1 MAITSSEFYKK
12 LETLEQA
19 RQTGIQNLQEQN
31 IDISELASIPD
42 IVNRIP
48 DLHLNPSYPQVT
60 ITGGD
65 KIILAGDLPNTYIHL
80 IKDGTL
86 IETKQTPET
95 TGGLVSFSTTDT
107 GNYFVAQS
115 SENVTPILIEPSYTV
130 TNISTNEFT
139 LAEDGYYECDLPYN
153 QNTYVLGR
161 VNFTVPEGCNTVEFD
176 VSQNFQIASDR
187 LSIFSNIDT
196 ELTNSNST
204 GDTANIYAYRYDAI
218 DKVVYR
224 NVTAG
229 THFIDIKYRKNSN
242 DIEEPFR
249 FRLTAIHNLDYCEK
263 INISNNNTYISVH
276 RKPFKDYTWDEIE
289 IIGNNHYGEYI
300 FPLGCYRYIPFMNST
315 SSSYWN
321 CFIHLVDFN
330 SVLDINNNPV
340 NMTFMLKNW
349 NTSYKHW
356 EDSSTNANGI
366 SWVGSLIRTNC
377 LESGDVQYIYDRDV
391 TSSTSGVY
399 YTYENNQF
407 VQKTLPT
414 DYQSN
419 TKYYALQAIVEDGVF
434 IESLKETNIH
444 PKRVKVNTW
453 TGYGGEVTNNTNAY
467 QDNTIITTQD
477 KVWLPSDSQIFGSN
491 KRYLNYSKYKYEGE
505 QFKLFNLYTEENLY
519 WGSTRWL
526 RSPYVGNSNTFCCW
540 YYSYVTYS
548 TANTTA
554 YCPLCFSI

>member
-12 LETLEQA
+12 LETLENA
-19 RQTGIQNLQEQN
+19 RQTGIQNLQDQN

-86 IETKQTPET
+86 VETKQTPET
-95 TGGLVSFSTTDT
+95 TGALVSFSITDT

-176 VSQNFQIASDR
+176 VSQKFQIDSDR

-263 INISNNNTYISVH
+263 INVSNNNTYISVH
-276 RKPFKDYTWDEIE
+276 RKPFKDYT
-289 IIGNNHYGEYI
+289 
-300 FPLGCYRYIPFMNST
+300 
-315 SSSYWN
+315 
-321 CFIHLVDFN
+321 
-330 SVLDINNNPV
+330 
-340 NMTFMLKNW
+340 
-349 NTSYKHW
+349 
-356 EDSSTNANGI
+356 
-366 SWVGSLIRTNC
+366 
-377 LESGDVQYIYDRDV
+377 
-391 TSSTSGVY
+391 
-399 YTYENNQF
+399 
-407 VQKTLPT
+407 
-414 DYQSN
+414 
-419 TKYYALQAIVEDGVF
+419 
-434 IESLKETNIH
+434 
-444 PKRVKVNTW
+444 
-453 TGYGGEVTNNTNAY
+453 
-467 QDNTIITTQD
+467 
-477 KVWLPSDSQIFGSN
+477 
-491 KRYLNYSKYKYEGE
+491 
-505 QFKLFNLYTEENLY
+505 
-519 WGSTRWL
+519 
-526 RSPYVGNSNTFCCW
+526 
-540 YYSYVTYS
+540 
-548 TANTTA
+548 
-554 YCPLCFSI
+554 